1 MIKNLILSA
10 TLIICFTLPNITF
23 AQSEK
28 NKKIKQEKKIEEIY
42 RLETSII
49 DSLPFADEF
58 HKRYEKYLKESIK
71 KQRKARWGDA
81 LSGFGQGLQ
90 GESVDTENYET
101 SKLNNERKR
110 IYEDWINKIE
120 SRTINIPD
128 KNTSKSGTGFAISV
142 DGLIVTNYHV
152 VGEGNRIIVRGI
164 DGDFNVDFL
173 AKKVIEDKNN
183 DLAII
188 KIIDN
193 SFKDFGNIP
202 YSLKQSSSDVG
213 ENVFVLG
220 YPLTATMGDEI
231 KLTNGIISSKTGFQ
245 NDVTSYQI
253 SAPVQPGNSGGPLF
267 DDSGYLIGIINAKH
281 LEAENASYAVKVNY
295 LSNLLDLLDYQSSQP
310 KANDLSEKT
319 LKEQVAIIKNFVYLI
334 QVD

>member
-1 MIKNLILSA
+1 MIKNLILSL

-28 NKKIKQEKKIEEIY
+28 NKKSKQEKKIEEIY
-42 RLETSII
+42 RFETSYI
-49 DSLPFADEF
+49 DSLPNAYEF

-71 KQRKARWGDA
+71 TQLKLRWAEAMSAFGTGVQGDTYDHNA
-81 LSGFGQGLQ
+81 SR
-90 GESVDTENYET
+90 SN
-101 SKLNNERKR
+101 KLKNERTK

-120 SRTINIPD
+120 TGIINIPD

-164 DGDFNVDFL
+164 DGDFNVGFL

-188 KIIDN
+188 QIIDN

-213 ENVFVLG
+213 EDVFVLG

-267 DDSGYLIGIINAKH
+267 DASGYLIGIINAKH
-281 LEAENASYAVKVNY
+281 LEAENATYAVKVNY
-295 LSNLLDLLDYQSSQP
+295 LLNLLDLIDNQSSLP
-310 KANDLSEKT
+310 EVNDLSGKT
-319 LKEQVAIIKNFVYLI
+319 LKEQVAIIKNFVFLI